1 VRLLSWWLPIAL
13 CVATSLWNPAQ
24 FAARGTIE
32 FLTVTPDEGE
42 HWSTV
47 WFVMIDRTM
56 YVRLGPRAAR
66 RIEKN
71 TTAPRLALRIA
82 GKESFAARY
91 EKAPGM
97 AGAVAVAMREK
108 YWSDILG
115 EPFRRLGLTS
125 EAVILRLTPDP
136 ASLDV
141 R

>member
-1 VRLLSWWLPIAL
+1 VELFSWWLPIAL
-13 CVATSLWNPAQ
+13 CVATSQWNPAQ
-24 FAARGTIE
+24 FADRSTIE
-32 FLTVTPDEGE
+32 FLTVAPDEGE

-47 WFVMIDRTM
+47 WFVVIDRAM

-71 TTAPRLALRIA
+71 TTAPRLALRA

-97 AGAVAVAMREK
+97 AGAVAAAMHEK

-125 EAVILRLTPDP
+125 ETVILRLTPEP
-136 ASLDV
+136 PQPP
-141 R
+141 

>member
-1 VRLLSWWLPIAL
+1 MAL
-13 CVATSLWNPAQ
+13 CVATSQWDPAQ
-24 FAARGTIE
+24 FADRSTIE
-32 FLTVTPDEGE
+32 FLTVAPDEGE

-47 WFVMIDRTM
+47 WFVAIDGAM

-71 TTAPRLALRIA
+71 TTAPRLALRVA
-82 GKESFAARY
+82 GREGFSARY

-97 AGAVAVAMREK
+97 AGSVAVAMREK

-125 EAVILRLTPDP
+125 ETVILRLAPEP
-136 ASLDV
+136 PQP
-141 R
+141 